1 MVSMLQTGTPD
12 AGGPMADRTR
22 RLVLAALGVVF
33 GDIGTSPLYAIRECF
48 ALAGGARSVDTA
60 TLFGVLSLIFWA
72 QVTLI
77 SVKYALFVMRADNQ
91 GQGGI
96 LALMALALHGRD
108 QACRSSVAITLLAA
122 IGAALFFGDG
132 MLTPAISVLSAVE
145 GLELLAPWLHPL
157 VVPVTVAVVVLLFSV
172 QSSGSETV
180 GRLFGPV
187 MGVWFATLAALGL
200 WQIAGQPGILLA
212 LDPRHALR
220 FLAGDPLEA
229 FVVLGAVFLAVTG
242 AEALYADMGHFGA
255 RPIRLAWFVLVFPA
269 LTLNYLGQGALL
281 LADPAAIRNPFYLMA
296 PAALLAPLIVLATL
310 ATVIAAQ
317 AVISGAFSLARQS
330 VQLGFLPRLELRHT
344 SEHEIGQIYA
354 PFVNWVLM
362 VGVIALVVGFRTS
375 SALASAYG
383 IAVSGTM
390 AIDAQLFWFVAR
402 RVWKWSLLPTS
413 ALVGVFLCVDLA
425 FLGSNA
431 LKVLD
436 GGWFPLAVGAA
447 LLVLM
452 TAWRDGRR
460 ILSSQLH
467 ADMPA
472 ADAFVAR
479 LGEGRAQRVRGT
491 AVYLTGRPD
500 RIPHALLHNMK
511 HNRVLHERVIL
522 LAVRFLDRPFA
533 EPGRRAAATALGGG
547 FHRIELVY
555 GFKESPNVPR
565 DLARIE
571 DAGGAFDPMETSYFL
586 GRERLV
592 AAGNSRMAG
601 WRRSLFFAL
610 QHNQLSA
617 TEFFG
622 IPPNRVIELG
632 TQMEL

>member
-1 MVSMLQTGTPD
+1 MVETAAPGARTPVQ
-12 AGGPMADRTR
+12 DRTR

-48 ALAGGARSVDTA
+48 VHGGGALAVETTA
-60 TLFGVLSLIFWA
+60 LFGVLSLIFWA
-72 QVTLI
+72 QILLI
-77 SVKYALFVMRADNQ
+77 SIKYALFVMRADNQ

-108 QACRSSVAITLLAA
+108 QACRSSVAITILAA

-145 GLELLAPWLHPL
+145 GLELLAPWLHPV
-157 VVPVTVAVVVLLFSV
+157 VVPVTIVVVILLFSV
-172 QSSGSETV
+172 QSRGSEHV

-187 MGVWFATLAALGL
+187 MAVWFAVLAALGL
-200 WQIAGQPGILLA
+200 WQVAGTPGILLA
-212 LDPRHALR
+212 LDPRHALHFVTVAPGVA
-220 FLAGDPLEA
+220 FLT
-229 FVVLGAVFLAVTG
+229 LGAVFLAVTG

-255 RPIRLAWFVLVFPA
+255 RPIRYAWFLLVFPA

-281 LADPAAIRNPFYLMA
+281 LGDPAAIRNPFYLMA
-296 PAALLAPLIVLATL
+296 PAPLLAPLILLATL
-310 ATVIAAQ
+310 ATVIASQ

-354 PFVNWVLM
+354 PFVNWLLM
-362 VGVIALVVGFRTS
+362 GGVIALVVGFRTS

-383 IAVSGTM
+383 IAVAGTM
-390 AIDAQLFWFVAR
+390 AIDALLFWFVVR
-402 RVWKWSLLPTS
+402 RVWRWRTLPAS
-413 ALVGVFLCVDLA
+413 ALIAVFLGVDLA

-431 LKVLD
+431 LKILD
-436 GGWFPLAVGAA
+436 GGWFPLAIAA
-447 LLVLM
+447 VVVLLM
-452 TAWRDGRR
+452 MAWRDGRR
-460 ILSSQLH
+460 LLASQLH
-467 ADMPA
+467 ADMPTIES
-472 ADAFVAR
+472 FVAR
-479 LGEGRAQRVRGT
+479 LAPRGAQRVRGT

-500 RIPHALLHNMK
+500 RVPQALLHNMK
-511 HNRVLHERVIL
+511 HNHVLHARVVL
-522 LAVRFLDRPFA
+522 LGVRFLDRPFA
-533 EPGRRAAATALGGG
+533 GAGTRATCVPLGEG
-547 FHRIELVY
+547 FHRVELSY
-555 GFKESPNVPR
+555 GFKETPNVPR
-565 DLARIE
+565 DLARL
-571 DAGGAFDPMETSYFL
+571 DGAGGAFDPMETSYFL

-592 AAGNSRMAG
+592 AGRQARMAR
-601 WRRSLFFAL
+601 WRRGLFIAL